1 MSYKIQYPPLRQECQ
16 NKKIQIRMPML
27 TTLCFF
33 LFYVIVNTQ
42 WQEGAELLHAGVTGL
57 KAAFADI
64 SLAAE
69 VFLEDTSLKEA
80 LSDAFSILVA

>member
-1 MSYKIQYPPLRQECQ
+1 MSEQ
-16 NKKIQIRMPML
+16 NNTNTHADAYNAL
-27 TTLCFF
+27 LF